1 MTGNGTGADPLG
13 IARLLEISTKA
24 IESAR
29 TPADALTKLA
39 DAIDAERS
47 IRADEN
53 EQLNRLLR
61 EWVRNL
67 RLIAPMLPDVHPTQT
82 PTLGP
87 YPRHQDLL
95 RALGENTERYQ
106 SALMHY
112 LDALTDLA
120 EDCTDALRTE
130 LETRYPD
137 RLETLIDEIAELDH
151 DLLVNLWQTIAEPRY
166 ESWLAKR
173 ETQKRIAELVNAWSA
188 LTQALRTLADEYLEG
203 LGLPSR
209 GGMEDL
215 AAELQR
221 QRRRHRQE
229 LDGLRAEINALK
241 TALQPNET
249 GE

>member
-13 IARLLEISTKA
+13 IARLLEISATA
-24 IESAR
+24 LESAR
-29 TPADALTKLA
+29 TPADAVTRLA
-39 DAIDAERS
+39 DAIDAERTT
-47 IRADEN
+47 RAGEN

-67 RLIAPMLPDVHPTQT
+67 RLIAPMLPDIHPTQT
-82 PTLGP
+82 PILGP

-95 RALGENTERYQ
+95 RAFGENTERYQ

-112 LDALTDLA
+112 LDALTGLA
-120 EDCTDALRTE
+120 EDCTDAFRAE
-130 LETRYPD
+130 LEARYPD

-166 ESWLAKR
+166 ESWLAQPK
-173 ETQKRIAELVNAWSA
+173 TQSSIAELVNAWSA
-188 LTQALRTLADEYLEG
+188 LTQTLRSLTDEYLEG

-209 GGMEDL
+209 SGMEDL

-229 LDGLRAEINALK
+229 LDELRAEINALK
-241 TALQPNET
+241 TGLKTNET
-249 GE
+249 GR

>member
-13 IARLLEISTKA
+13 IARLLEISATA
-24 IESAR
+24 LESAR
-29 TPADALTKLA
+29 TPADAVTRLA
-39 DAIDAERS
+39 DAIDAERAT
-47 IRADEN
+47 RADDN

-67 RLIAPMLPDVHPTQT
+67 RLIAPMLPDTHPVNT

-95 RALGENTERYQ
+95 RAFSENSERYQ

-112 LDALTDLA
+112 LEALTGLA
-120 EDCTDALRTE
+120 EDCTDAFRAE
-130 LETRYPD
+130 LEARYPD
-137 RLETLIDEIAELDH
+137 RLDSLIDEMAELDH
-151 DLLVNLWQTIAEPRY
+151 DLLLELWQKIAEPRY
-166 ESWLAKR
+166 ENWLAQAK
-173 ETQKRIAELVNAWSA
+173 TQSAIAELVNAWSA
-188 LTQALRTLADEYLEG
+188 LTRTLRSLADEYLEG

-229 LDGLRAEINALK
+229 LDALRGEIKALK
-241 TALQPNET
+241 AAIKTHEKGQ
-249 GE
+249 